1 MIAPRRW
8 PILLLLLPLASPA
21 DPGALDAADREALA
35 LGRKVLAVQTALAD
49 PEAPD
54 ALAAISALGLDS
66 RHYTMVRGWLMQQL
80 LGDLSIAEANPQAIP
95 PKIERRIEFLQ
106 RAIRA
111 IDLE

>member
-1 MIAPRRW
+1 MISPRRW
-8 PILLLLLPLASPA
+8 PILLLLPPLWSAA
-21 DPGALDAADREALA
+21 DPGELDPADREALE
-35 LGRKVLAVQTALAD
+35 LGRRVLAVQAALAD

-80 LGDLSIAEANPQAIP
+80 LGDLSIAEANPGDIP
-95 PKIERRIEFLQ
+95 PRIEQRIEFLQ